1 MNARVALHIRVI
13 QRLWRLATLPWLA
26 PVLCI
31 AGGVVYLLQAISYA
45 HSMDVTMDEGTYLM
59 KGLLYVKGV
68 YRPFQD
74 YGPITNKMPLSFLIP
89 GAAQAVFGPGL
100 RTGRYFS
107 IFLGLLLLVAVALAG
122 KRLAGRWGAVAAVWA
137 VAASPTN
144 IMYYTVAISQV
155 VTACLLAWS
164 LALTLGRGRPLWQLL
179 LGALFASLT
188 VMTRQNMAPVVPLL
202 LLYVFWENG
211 WRKGLW
217 SALAAFLT
225 LVVFHAMYWSQIM
238 TLWTPYLPGF
248 ISRALRLAPGSLG
261 GGVSAWQQSYEPLT
275 KWFVFWEGIRSN
287 FPALVGAAITW
298 ILWLPRKKWGSD
310 VRFKAAAILSLMLVI
325 LTGLHMWASFGQ
337 AYCLFCYSGY
347 LAFFNMTGF
356 LLVIAAFPDWQR
368 KPGAV
373 RSVLVVLL
381 VLLFSTGLGFGA
393 YQQLVGLMTLQV
405 PRIRNMQFQG
415 GTTDLWR
422 LLANKFGWSF
432 EALQKLIPTVA
443 GAAAGIA
450 ILIAALVVFLL
461 LQRSYR
467 KNPIMSVWQSVVTV
481 FSTLQHKQP
490 TLVSYGYIATL
501 LFFISG
507 VLLSPGGLMAGWR
520 ARETCGGDVIA
531 SHEAVGAHLA
541 ALVPAGSLVY
551 WENDISPLPL
561 LYIPG
566 VRVFPPQLNHWYT
579 YLQGGDP
586 DELERLGYWNYELA
600 QRWKLKADYLLV
612 AERYVQNWA
621 PVTDNGAVRFDEL
634 SPAPQT
640 VPCRDRSIIHIF
652 RRVK

>member
-1 MNARVALHIRVI
+1 MKMVE
-13 QRLWRLATLPWLA
+13 RLQKLATLPWVAGLLCLA
-26 PVLCI
+26 
-31 AGGVVYLLQAISYA
+31 AGVVYLLQAVSYA

-59 KGLLYVKGV
+59 KGLLYVKGI

-89 GAAQAVFGPGL
+89 GAAQVVFGPGL

-107 IFLGLLLLVAVALAG
+107 IFLGLLLLAAVGLAG

-164 LALTLGRGRPLWQLL
+164 LALTLGRGRPLWQLT
-179 LGALFASLT
+179 LGAVFASLT
-188 VMTRQNMAPVVPLL
+188 VMVRQNMAPVVPLL

-217 SALAAFLT
+217 SVLAAALT
-225 LVVFHAMYWSQIM
+225 LGVFHGMYWPEIM

-248 ISRALRLAPGSLG
+248 VSQILRLAPGSLG
-261 GGVSAWQQSYEPLT
+261 GGVSAWQQSYDALT
-275 KWFVFWEGIRSN
+275 KWFVFWDGIRSN
-287 FPALVGAAITW
+287 FLALAGAMITW
-298 ILWLPRKKWGSD
+298 VFWPARKQWDSD
-310 VRFKAAAILSLMLVI
+310 ARFKAAVALSLILVT
-325 LTGLHMWASFGQ
+325 LSGLHLWASFGQ
-337 AYCLFCYSGY
+337 SYCLFCYSGY
-347 LAFFNMTGF
+347 LAFFNMTGI
-356 LLVIAAFPDWQR
+356 LLVIAAFPNWKKQA
-368 KPGAV
+368 GFI
-373 RSVLVVLL
+373 RSALGVLL
-381 VLLFSTGLGFGA
+381 VLLGTTGLGYGA
-393 YQQLVGLMTLQV
+393 YQQLGGLMTLQA
-405 PRIRNMQFQG
+405 PRIRNMRFQG

-422 LLANKFGWSF
+422 LLANKFGWSYD
-432 EALQKLIPTVA
+432 ALQKLIPTAA
-443 GAAAGIA
+443 GAAAGLA
-450 ILIAALVVFLL
+450 LLAAALVVFFIL
-461 LQRSYR
+461 RRGGSR
-467 KNPIMSVWQSVVTV
+467 R
-481 FSTLQHKQP
+481 
-490 TLVSYGYIATL
+490 VSYGYLAVL
-501 LFFISG
+501 LFFVLG
-507 VLLSPGGLMAGWR
+507 VLLSPSGWMAGWR
-520 ARETCGGDVIA
+520 ALETCGGDVIA

-541 ALVPAGSLVY
+541 ALIPPGSLVY

-600 QRWKLKADYLLV
+600 QRWKQEADFLLV

-621 PVTDNGAVRFDEL
+621 PAADDGAAQYDEL